1 VDEHDRD
8 FGQSD
13 TRAGTGPDTGADTGQ
28 PEAAWPGSRRV
39 AVPRDEPRL
48 VADPG
53 RNRGGAAGRDPH
65 GLEPDRAMPSWRAR
79 RGGLDLGRMGKVA
92 GGLALAAVAV
102 AGGWSMLGRRPH
114 EIPVIE
120 APAGPLRVRPENPGG
135 MQLANGV
142 DTAPEGTGTLA
153 PPPEVPQPGAL
164 RAQIQAGAAAAGLAA
179 GAGAVPAGAT
189 PPADQTTQGQTTQ
202 GQTTQGQT
210 TQGQTTQGQTTQ
222 GRADT
227 PPASPSG
234 AATSGVV
241 PAPPANPAAAA
252 HVVAAAPAVRGAAP
266 SAQPGPAAGTATS
279 GPVAAGG
286 TTQLATA
293 GAHPAGPRDAAS
305 RPPASAVPDPA
316 AVAASPDAAPP
327 AAAHV
332 GATVQLAALD
342 SEQGATAEWQRLQHR
357 MPELL
362 GARRPEVQRAEHDG
376 HPIWRLRTGG
386 FATLAQAAEFCIQVR
401 AKGTGCSIAAF

>member
-1 VDEHDRD
+1 MDEHDRD

-202 GQTTQGQT
+202 GQTTQG
-210 TQGQTTQGQTTQ
+210 
-222 GRADT
+222 RADT